1 MFFQQ
6 DNQKH
11 WQIVFWLAGGG
22 YFIGGII
29 FIILAS
35 GEVQPWNDPSTR
47 IVKTMNDI
55 EQDANSRRNRDF
67 QGKYRSLKFS

>member
-6 DNQKH
+6 DDQKH

-35 GEVQPWNDPSTR
+35 GDVQPWNDPSTR
-47 IVKTMNDI
+47 IVQTMNEI
-55 EQDANSRRNRDF
+55 EQDANARRNRDF
-67 QGKYRSLKFS
+67 QGM

>member
-6 DNQKH
+6 DDQKH

-67 QGKYRSLKFS
+67 QGKYTEG